1 LEQQFFLFQNYR
13 IRKKIF
19 IKEGREMSNIPFI
32 PPKLPPKVDYTNLI
46 KEIGWA
52 HNNLGKLNGLLINIP
67 NPGLLTTPL
76 LTKEAV
82 LSSRIEGTQAT
93 LEDVFKY
100 EAEGK
105 ISEKEEIEKDVREI
119 INYREALSM
128 AIDELKNR
136 PIGEN
141 FIKKIHFY
149 LFDSV
154 RGANKDRGNLRRM
167 QVYIGAPGTPIEEAT
182 YIPPPITELPP
193 LLSNWESYI
202 NSEQEKDPLIQMG
215 IAHYQFEAIHPFMDG
230 NGRIGRLLIPLF
242 LYQRKLLSYPLLYIS
257 EFFEKNRKDYYDLLN
272 RVSKEEDWEDWI
284 RFFLTALTDQSLKT
298 QVTVLEIIA
307 LYNNLK
313 KKIAAINSVYA
324 INLLDLIFAN
334 PIVSFVSIKKRLK
347 SRSYQTIYNLLT
359 KFIKIGILKEVS
371 GRKRNKIYIF
381 QQLMDILK

>member
-1 LEQQFFLFQNYR
+1 
-13 IRKKIF
+13 
-19 IKEGREMSNIPFI
+19 MSNIPFI
-32 PPKLPPKVDYTNLI
+32 PPKLPPKIDYTNLI
-46 KEIGWA
+46 KEIGQA

-100 EAEGK
+100 EAEEK
-105 ISEKEEIEKDVREI
+105 VSEEGEIEKDVREI
-119 INYREALSM
+119 INYRKAMSL

-141 FIKKIHFY
+141 LVKKIHFH
-149 LFDSV
+149 LLSSV
-154 RGANKDRGNLRRM
+154 RGANKDRGNLRRI
-167 QVYIGAPGTPIEEAT
+167 QVYIAAPGTPIEEAT
-182 YIPPPITELPP
+182 YIPPPITEIPS

-230 NGRIGRLLIPLF
+230 NGRIGRLIIPLF

-257 EFFEKNRKDYYDLLN
+257 EFFEKNRKDYYALLK
-272 RVSKEEDWEDWI
+272 RVSEEENWENWI

-307 LYNNLK
+307 LHNNLK
-313 KKIAAINSVYA
+313 NKIIAINSAYA
-324 INLLDLIFAN
+324 INLLDIIFTN
-334 PIVSFVSIKKRLK
+334 PIISFVSIKKRLK
-347 SRSYQTIYNLLT
+347 TKSYQTIYNLLT
-359 KFIKIGILKEVS
+359 KFVKIGILKEVS
-371 GRKRNKIYIF
+371 GKRRNRIYVF
-381 QQLMDILK
+381 QELLDILK

>member
-1 LEQQFFLFQNYR
+1 
-13 IRKKIF
+13 
-19 IKEGREMSNIPFI
+19 MSNIPFI
-32 PPKLPPKVDYTNLI
+32 PPKLPPKIDYTNLI
-46 KEIGWA
+46 KEIGQA

-100 EAEGK
+100 EAEEK
-105 ISEKEEIEKDVREI
+105 VSEEGEIEKDVREI
-119 INYREALSM
+119 INYRKAMSL

-141 FIKKIHFY
+141 LIKKIHFH
-149 LFDSV
+149 LLSSV
-154 RGANKDRGNLRRM
+154 RGANKDRGNLRRI
-167 QVYIGAPGTPIEEAT
+167 QVYIAAPGTPIEEAT
-182 YIPPPITELPP
+182 YIPPPITEIPS

-230 NGRIGRLLIPLF
+230 NGRIGRLIIPLF

-257 EFFEKNRKDYYDLLN
+257 EFFEKNRKDYYALLK
-272 RVSKEEDWEDWI
+272 RVSEEENWENWI

-307 LYNNLK
+307 LHNNLK
-313 KKIAAINSVYA
+313 NKIIAINSAYA
-324 INLLDLIFAN
+324 INLLDIIFTN
-334 PIVSFVSIKKRLK
+334 PIISFVSIKKRLK
-347 SRSYQTIYNLLT
+347 TKSYQTIYNLLT
-359 KFIKIGILKEVS
+359 KFVKIGILKEVS
-371 GRKRNKIYIF
+371 GKRRNRIYVF
-381 QQLMDILK
+381 QKLLDILK

>member
-1 LEQQFFLFQNYR
+1 
-13 IRKKIF
+13 
-19 IKEGREMSNIPFI
+19 MSNIPFI
-32 PPKLPPKVDYTNLI
+32 PPKLPPKIDYTNLI
-46 KEIGWA
+46 KEIGQA

-100 EAEGK
+100 EAEEK
-105 ISEKEEIEKDVREI
+105 VSEEGEIEKDVREI
-119 INYREALSM
+119 INYRKAMSL

-141 FIKKIHFY
+141 LIKKIHFH
-149 LFDSV
+149 LLSSV
-154 RGANKDRGNLRRM
+154 RGANKDRGNLRRI
-167 QVYIGAPGTPIEEAT
+167 QVYIAAPGTPIEEAT
-182 YIPPPITELPP
+182 YIPPPITEIPS

-230 NGRIGRLLIPLF
+230 NGRIGRLIIPLF

-257 EFFEKNRKDYYDLLN
+257 EFFEKNRKDYYALLK
-272 RVSKEEDWEDWI
+272 RVSEEENWENWI

-298 QVTVLEIIA
+298 QVSVLEIIA
-307 LYNNLK
+307 LHNNLK
-313 KKIAAINSVYA
+313 NKIIAINSAYA
-324 INLLDLIFAN
+324 INLLDIIFTN
-334 PIVSFVSIKKRLK
+334 PIISFASIKKRLK
-347 SRSYQTIYNLLT
+347 TKSYQTIYNLLT
-359 KFIKIGILKEVS
+359 KFVKIGILKEVS
-371 GRKRNKIYIF
+371 GKRRNRIYVF
-381 QQLMDILK
+381 QELLDILK

>member
-1 LEQQFFLFQNYR
+1 
-13 IRKKIF
+13 
-19 IKEGREMSNIPFI
+19 MSNIPFI
-32 PPKLPPKVDYTNLI
+32 PPKLPPKIDYTNLI
-46 KEIGWA
+46 KEIGQA

-100 EAEGK
+100 EAEEK
-105 ISEKEEIEKDVREI
+105 VSEEGEIEKDVREI
-119 INYREALSM
+119 INYRKAMSL

-141 FIKKIHFY
+141 LIKKIHFH
-149 LFDSV
+149 LLSSV
-154 RGANKDRGNLRRM
+154 RGANKDRGNLRRI
-167 QVYIGAPGTPIEEAT
+167 QVYIAAPGTPIEEAT
-182 YIPPPITELPP
+182 YIPPPITEIPS

-230 NGRIGRLLIPLF
+230 NGRIGRLIIPLF

-257 EFFEKNRKDYYDLLN
+257 EFFEKNRKDYYALLK
-272 RVSKEEDWEDWI
+272 RVSEEENWENWI

-307 LYNNLK
+307 LHNNLK
-313 KKIAAINSVYA
+313 NKIIAINSAYA
-324 INLLDLIFAN
+324 INLLDIIFTN
-334 PIVSFVSIKKRLK
+334 PIISFASIKKRLK
-347 SRSYQTIYNLLT
+347 TKSYQTIFNLLT
-359 KFIKIGILKEVS
+359 KFVKIGILKEVS
-371 GRKRNKIYIF
+371 GKRRNRIYVF
-381 QQLMDILK
+381 QELLDILK

>member
-1 LEQQFFLFQNYR
+1 
-13 IRKKIF
+13 
-19 IKEGREMSNIPFI
+19 MSTIPFI
-32 PPKLPPKVDYTNLI
+32 PPKLPPKIDYTKLI
-46 KEIGWA
+46 KEIGQA

-67 NPGLLTTPL
+67 NLGLLTTPL

-100 EAEGK
+100 EAEEK
-105 ISEKEEIEKDVREI
+105 ISEKGEKEKDVREI
-119 INYREALSM
+119 INYRKAMSL

-141 FIKKIHFY
+141 LIKKIHFH
-149 LFDSV
+149 LLSSV
-154 RGANKDRGNLRRM
+154 RGANKDRGNLRRI

-182 YIPPPITELPP
+182 YIPPPITEIPS

-257 EFFEKNRKDYYDLLN
+257 EFFEEHRKMYYDSLN
-272 RVSKEEDWEDWI
+272 LVSKEGNWENWI
-284 RFFLTALTDQSLKT
+284 RVFLLALSNQSLKT
-298 QVTVLEIIA
+298 QATVLKIIV
-307 LYNNLK
+307 LYNELK
-313 KKIAAINSVYA
+313 IEINSINSVYA
-324 INLLDLIFAN
+324 INLLDIIFTN
-334 PIVSFVSIKKRLK
+334 PIISFASIKKRLK
-347 SRSYQTIYNLLT
+347 TKSYQTIYNLLT
-359 KFIKIGILKEVS
+359 KFVKIGVLKEIS
-371 GRKRNKIYIF
+371 GRKRNRIYVF
-381 QQLMDILK
+381 KKLLDILK

>member
-1 LEQQFFLFQNYR
+1 MF
-13 IRKKIF
+13 
-19 IKEGREMSNIPFI
+19 NIPFI
-32 PPKLPPKVDYTNLI
+32 PPKLPPKIDYTNLI
-46 KEIGWA
+46 KEIGQA

-100 EAEGK
+100 EAEEK
-105 ISEKEEIEKDVREI
+105 VSEEGEIEKDVREI
-119 INYREALSM
+119 INYRKAMSL

-141 FIKKIHFY
+141 LIKKIHFH
-149 LFDSV
+149 LLSSV
-154 RGANKDRGNLRRM
+154 RGANKDRGNLRRI
-167 QVYIGAPGTPIEEAT
+167 QVYIAAPGTPIEEAT
-182 YIPPPITELPP
+182 YIPPPITEIPS

-230 NGRIGRLLIPLF
+230 NGRIGRLIIPLF

-257 EFFEKNRKDYYDLLN
+257 EFFEKNRKDYYALLK
-272 RVSKEEDWEDWI
+272 RVSEEENWENWI

-307 LYNNLK
+307 LHNNLK
-313 KKIAAINSVYA
+313 NKIIAINSAYA
-324 INLLDLIFAN
+324 INLLDIIFTN
-334 PIVSFVSIKKRLK
+334 PIISFASIKKRLK
-347 SRSYQTIYNLLT
+347 TKSYQTIYNLLT
-359 KFIKIGILKEVS
+359 KFVKIGILKEVS
-371 GRKRNKIYIF
+371 GKRRNRIYVF
-381 QQLMDILK
+381 QKLLDILK

>member
-1 LEQQFFLFQNYR
+1 
-13 IRKKIF
+13 
-19 IKEGREMSNIPFI
+19 MSNIPFI
-32 PPKLPPKVDYTNLI
+32 PPKLPPKIDYTNLI
-46 KEIGWA
+46 KEIGQA

-100 EAEGK
+100 EAEEK
-105 ISEKEEIEKDVREI
+105 VSEEGEIEKDVREI
-119 INYREALSM
+119 INYRKAMSL

-141 FIKKIHFY
+141 LIKKIHFH
-149 LFDSV
+149 LLSSV
-154 RGANKDRGNLRRM
+154 RGAIKDRGNLRRI

-182 YIPPPITELPP
+182 YIPPPITEIPS

-230 NGRIGRLLIPLF
+230 NGRIGRLIIPLF

-257 EFFEKNRKDYYDLLN
+257 EFFEKNRKDYYALLK
-272 RVSKEEDWEDWI
+272 RVSEEENWENWI

-307 LYNNLK
+307 LHNNLK
-313 KKIAAINSVYA
+313 NKIIAINSAYA
-324 INLLDLIFAN
+324 INLLDIIFTN
-334 PIVSFVSIKKRLK
+334 PIISFASIKKRLK
-347 SRSYQTIYNLLT
+347 TKSYQTIYNLLT
-359 KFIKIGILKEVS
+359 KFVKIGILKEVS
-371 GRKRNKIYIF
+371 GKRRNRIYVF
-381 QQLMDILK
+381 QKLLDILK